1 VGDACRFFC
10 FRDATFVQESSDSN
24 LYHRLMSRLH
34 IVLILVCLSISGL
47 FAQGSNGRT
56 GSGTAPK
63 NVLTPSS
70 STAKST
76 KASSGASSSQNRG
89 TTSQGSQP
97 RSTPGTT
104 YGNATVK
111 RPVQERSTRPSD
123 TKANRP
129 ATYAPPTNGSATKG
143 GSYGSK
149 EKVAPLKTAERG
161 TVNWMSLEQAL
172 EKSKTEKRKIFV
184 DMYTD
189 WCGWCKHMDSTT
201 FVSAPV
207 AKYLNEHFYPVKFN
221 AEQENDIVFKDKT
234 YKFKK
239 NGSRGYHELAA
250 LWLNNRLSFPTVVFL
265 DENQQ
270 LIQPV
275 PGYQDAIKMEAI
287 INYFGSDSHKKT
299 PWESY
304 EKNFTNNR

>member
-1 VGDACRFFC
+1 
-10 FRDATFVQESSDSN
+10 
-24 LYHRLMSRLH
+24 MSRLLF
-34 IVLILVCLSISGL
+34 ILILVSLSISGL
-47 FAQGSNGRT
+47 LAQGSNGRT

-63 NVLTPSS
+63 TSLTPNS

-76 KASSGASSSQNRG
+76 KTSSGASSSQSRDRG
-89 TTSQGSQP
+89 ATPSVSQP
-97 RSTPGTT
+97 RTSTPVTT

-111 RPVQERSTRPSD
+111 RPAQDRATRPSD
-123 TKANRP
+123 TKVNRP

-149 EKVAPLKTAERG
+149 EKVAALKTSERG

-221 AEQENDIVFKDKT
+221 AEQEKDIVFKDKT

-304 EKNFTNNR
+304 EKNFTNKR

>member
-1 VGDACRFFC
+1 MR
-10 FRDATFVQESSDSN
+10 
-24 LYHRLMSRLH
+24 RLP
-34 IVLILVCLSISGL
+34 LILILITLSTSML
-47 FAQGSNGRT
+47 LAQGTKGRAGSNSAPQT
-56 GSGTAPK
+56 SLAPSASGSKAAKT
-63 NVLTPSS
+63 TSS
-70 STAKST
+70 P
-76 KASSGASSSQNRG
+76 ASSQSRE
-89 TTSQGSQP
+89 
-97 RSTPGTT
+97 RSTPAQSSQSRSTTTPTTT
-104 YGNATVK
+104 YGNSTVK
-111 RPVQERSTRPSD
+111 QRSTQDRAVRPAD
-123 TKANRP
+123 AKVNRP
-129 ATYAPPTNGSATKG
+129 ATYAPPTSASAAKG
-143 GSYGSK
+143 GANGTSK
-149 EKVAPLKTAERG
+149 KVAPLKSTERG
-161 TVNWMSLEQAL
+161 VVNWMTLEQAL

-201 FVSAPV
+201 FVNPAI

-221 AEQENDIVFKDKT
+221 AEQEKDIVFKDKT

-239 NGSRGYHELAA
+239 NGTRGYHELAA

-304 EKNFTNNR
+304 EKNFSNRR

>member
-1 VGDACRFFC
+1 MG
-10 FRDATFVQESSDSN
+10 
-24 LYHRLMSRLH
+24 RLL
-34 IVLILVCLSISGL
+34 LILILACFSSLTL
-47 FAQGSNGRT
+47 LAQVPKGRDGS
-56 GSGTAPK
+56 TAVPK
-63 NVLTPSS
+63 STPTPSPTTGKNLKPNPS
-70 STAKST
+70 SQTTPSASRST
-76 KASSGASSSQNRG
+76 NPQIAQNRG
-89 TTSQGSQP
+89 GTPTNTSTTTKSLP
-97 RSTPGTT
+97 DR
-104 YGNATVK
+104 AA
-111 RPVQERSTRPSD
+111 RPS
-123 TKANRP
+123 
-129 ATYAPPTNGSATKG
+129 TYAPPTTRGNSKG
-143 GSYGSK
+143 TVQKS
-149 EKVAPLKTAERG
+149 APLKSAERG
-161 TVNWMSLEQAL
+161 TVNWMTLEQAM

-201 FVSAPV
+201 FVNASV
-207 AKYLNEHFYPVKFN
+207 AKYLNEHYYPVKFN

-250 LWLNNRLSFPTVVFL
+250 FWLNNRLSFPTMVFL

-275 PGYQDAIKMEAI
+275 PGYQEASKMEAI

-304 EKNFTNNR
+304 EKNFSNKK

>member
-1 VGDACRFFC
+1 
-10 FRDATFVQESSDSN
+10 
-24 LYHRLMSRLH
+24 MSRLLF
-34 IVLILVCLSISGL
+34 ILILACFSSLTL
-47 FAQGSNGRT
+47 LAQVTKGRDGS
-56 GSGTAPK
+56 TAVPK
-63 NVLTPSS
+63 STLTPNPTAVKNPKANPASQTTPNAS
-70 STAKST
+70 RSTSPPVT
-76 KASSGASSSQNRG
+76 QNRG
-89 TTSQGSQP
+89 GAPTSS
-97 RSTPGTT
+97 SA
-104 YGNATVK
+104 ATK
-111 RPVQERSTRPSD
+111 TLPDRAARPS
-123 TKANRP
+123 
-129 ATYAPPTNGSATKG
+129 TYAPPTITSTKG
-143 GSYGSK
+143 STKGTAQK
-149 EKVAPLKTAERG
+149 AAPLKSAERG
-161 TVNWMSLEQAL
+161 TVNWMTLEQAL

-201 FVSAPV
+201 FVNASV

-250 LWLNNRLSFPTVVFL
+250 FWLNNRLSFPTMVFL

-275 PGYQDAIKMEAI
+275 PGYQEASKMEAI

-304 EKNFTNNR
+304 EKNFSNKK

>member
-1 VGDACRFFC
+1 MG
-10 FRDATFVQESSDSN
+10 
-24 LYHRLMSRLH
+24 RLL
-34 IVLILVCLSISGL
+34 LILILACFSSLTL
-47 FAQGSNGRT
+47 LAQVTKGRDGS
-56 GSGTAPK
+56 TAVPK
-63 NVLTPSS
+63 STLTPSPTTGKTLKPNPS
-70 STAKST
+70 AQTSPSANRSTSPQVT
-76 KASSGASSSQNRG
+76 QNRG
-89 TTSQGSQP
+89 GTPTNTS
-97 RSTPGTT
+97 T
-104 YGNATVK
+104 ATK
-111 RPVQERSTRPSD
+111 SLPDRAARPS
-123 TKANRP
+123 
-129 ATYAPPTNGSATKG
+129 TYAPPTTHTTNKGSSSKG
-143 GSYGSK
+143 TVQK
-149 EKVAPLKTAERG
+149 TAPLKSAERG
-161 TVNWMSLEQAL
+161 TVNWMTLEQAM

-201 FVSAPV
+201 FVNASV
-207 AKYLNEHFYPVKFN
+207 AKYLNEHYYPVKFN

-250 LWLNNRLSFPTVVFL
+250 FWLNNRLSFPTMVFL

-275 PGYQDAIKMEAI
+275 PGYQEASKMEAI

-304 EKNFTNNR
+304 EKNFSNKK

>member
-1 VGDACRFFC
+1 MNR
-10 FRDATFVQESSDSN
+10 
-24 LYHRLMSRLH
+24 
-34 IVLILVCLSISGL
+34 LILALILASISGSVL
-47 FAQGSNGRT
+47 FAQGSKERT
-56 GSGTAPK
+56 TPQTTLAPSTTASKSPK
-63 NVLTPSS
+63 TSS
-70 STAKST
+70 A
-76 KASSGASSSQNRG
+76 ASSVQGTDRNSIPQVSQSR
-89 TTSQGSQP
+89 TT
-97 RSTPGTT
+97 TT
-104 YGNATVK
+104 FGNATAK
-111 RPVQERSTRPSD
+111 RTAQDRAVRPSD
-123 TKANRP
+123 SKVNRP
-129 ATYAPPTNGSATKG
+129 ATYAPPTNASATKG
-143 GSYGSK
+143 GTNGGTQ
-149 EKVAPLKTAERG
+149 KVTPLKASERG
-161 TVNWMSLEQAL
+161 VVNWMTLEQAM

-201 FVSAPV
+201 FVNATV

-221 AEQENDIVFKDKT
+221 AEQEKDIVFKDKT

-275 PGYQDAIKMEAI
+275 PGYQDAVKMDAM

-304 EKNFTNNR
+304 EKNFTNKR

>member
-1 VGDACRFFC
+1 MAGDACRFFS
-10 FRDATFVQESSDSN
+10 FRRGTFVHRSPDPN
-24 LYHRLMSRLH
+24 LYYRLMNRL
-34 IVLILVCLSISGL
+34 ILALILASISVSVLI
-47 FAQGSNGRT
+47 AQGSKGRT
-56 GSGTAPK
+56 TPQTTLAPSTTASKSPK
-63 NVLTPSS
+63 TSP
-70 STAKST
+70 A
-76 KASSGASSSQNRG
+76 ASSVQG
-89 TTSQGSQP
+89 TE
-97 RSTPGTT
+97 RNSTPQVSQSRTTTT
-104 YGNATVK
+104 YGNATAK
-111 RPVQERSTRPSD
+111 RTAQDRAVRPSD
-123 TKANRP
+123 SKVNRP
-129 ATYAPPTNGSATKG
+129 ATYAPPTNASATKG
-143 GSYGSK
+143 GTNGGTQ
-149 EKVAPLKTAERG
+149 KVTPLKASERG
-161 TVNWMSLEQAL
+161 VVNWMTLEQAM

-189 WCGWCKHMDSTT
+189 WCSWCKHMDSTT
-201 FVSAPV
+201 FVNATV

-221 AEQENDIVFKDKT
+221 AEQEKDIVFKDKT

-275 PGYQDAIKMEAI
+275 PGYQDAVKMDAI

-304 EKNFTNNR
+304 EKNFTNKR